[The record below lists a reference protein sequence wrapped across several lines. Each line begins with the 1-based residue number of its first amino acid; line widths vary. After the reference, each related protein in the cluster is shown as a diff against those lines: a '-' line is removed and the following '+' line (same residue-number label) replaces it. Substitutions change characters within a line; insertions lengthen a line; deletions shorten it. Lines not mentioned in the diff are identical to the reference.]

1 MTAINKELYDALLEA
16 GASEQKASTA
26 AATIKLAED
35 MATRADITLA
45 KADLQADITLVKA
58 DLQAEI
64 GALRSEMY
72 KLVGGQRLVL
82 VLAMVALKVWG

>member
-26 AATIKLAED
+26 AATVKLAED
-35 MATRADITLA
+35 LATRT
-45 KADLQADITLVKA
+45 

-64 GALRSEMY
+64 NGLRAEMY
-72 KLVGGQRLVL
+72 KLVGGQTIVL
-82 VLAMVALKVWG
+82 VLAMIGLKVCP

>member
-26 AATIKLAED
+26 AATVKLAED
-35 MATRADITLA
+35 LATRT
-45 KADLQADITLVKA
+45 

-64 GALRSEMY
+64 NGLRPEMY
-72 KLVGGQRLVL
+72 KLVGGQTIVL
-82 VLAMVALKVWG
+82 VLAMIGLKVWG